1 MIIMNEDRFSG
12 RKSRS
17 FGVFLLISSAVIL
30 FVSIG
35 LPILINKTIDPT
47 GLTISGFIIIPT
59 LGLFLWA
66 WIDTYYQ
73 IYETNLKIKC
83 GPFAWRIPVS
93 EIKLIRLNQKT
104 IGGTIKPTLSWNS
117 IEIKYKKHQSIFI
130 TPDRQ
135 DDFIGRL
142 KTINDKIEIKQK

>member
-1 MIIMNEDRFSG
+1 MKTKNEDRFSG

-17 FGVFLLISSAVIL
+17 FGLFLLISSAVIL

-47 GLTISGFIIIPT
+47 GLTISGLIVIPT
-59 LGLFLWA
+59 LGLFVWA
-66 WIDTYYQ
+66 WIGTYYQ
-73 IYETNLKIKC
+73 INETDLKIKC
-83 GPFAWRIPVS
+83 GPFLWRIPFS

-117 IEIKYKKHQSIFI
+117 IEIIYKKHRSIFI

-135 DDFIGRL
+135 DDFVRQL

>member
-1 MIIMNEDRFSG
+1 MVTMNDDRFSG

-17 FGVFLLISSAVIL
+17 FGLFLLISSAVIL
-30 FVSIG
+30 FVAIG
-35 LPILINKTIDPT
+35 LPILINNTIDPT
-47 GLTISGFIIIPT
+47 GLTISGLIVIPT

-73 IYETNLKIKC
+73 LNETDLKIKC
-83 GPFAWRIPVS
+83 GPFVWRIQVS

-117 IEIKYKKHQSIFI
+117 IEIKYKKHRSVFV

-142 KTINDKIEIKQK
+142 KTINDKIEIKH

>member
-1 MIIMNEDRFSG
+1 MVTMNDDRFSG

-17 FGVFLLISSAVIL
+17 FGLFLLISSAVIL
-30 FVSIG
+30 FVAIG
-35 LPILINKTIDPT
+35 LPILINNTIDPT
-47 GLTISGFIIIPT
+47 GHTISGLIVIPT

-73 IYETNLKIKC
+73 LNETDLKIKC
-83 GPFAWRIPVS
+83 GPFVWRIQVS

-117 IEIKYKKHQSIFI
+117 IEIKYKKHRSVFV

-142 KTINDKIEIKQK
+142 KTINDKIEIKH